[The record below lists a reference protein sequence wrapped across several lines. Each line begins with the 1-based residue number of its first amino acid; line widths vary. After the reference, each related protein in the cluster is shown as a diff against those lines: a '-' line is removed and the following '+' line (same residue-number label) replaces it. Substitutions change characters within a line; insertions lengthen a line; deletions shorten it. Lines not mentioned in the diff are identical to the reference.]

1 MQPASHSRYTLA
13 AFRLVDGAGRRGL
26 TPGQWVGACGLA
38 GTLAVGL
45 ALDAAASWSI
55 LVAAGWALFAAAA
68 AWRFAAV
75 LVPRAPPPAAA
86 PHPLP
91 RYTVVAALYDE
102 AAVAPQLI
110 ARLAALDYP
119 ADRLEGFLVLESDD
133 AATLAAVRASPRP
146 TWLKPLVAPPGR
158 PRTKPR
164 ALNVALARAT
174 GDLITVYDAED
185 EPDPGQLRE
194 AAARFTAGPAAL
206 ACLQAPLRIRRAARP
221 GRPTPFLDRQFAA
234 EYAALFEVLLPAL
247 ARWGLPFPLG
257 GTSNHLKVEAL
268 RAVGGWDAW
277 NVTEDADLGF
287 RLWRHGWRLGVLT
300 RPTYEAPP
308 GPMAVW
314 LPQRTRWLK
323 GYMQTW
329 GVHMRRPLALG
340 WRGQLALQAT
350 LGLAVVSAA
359 SHAPTLGWVL
369 LGAATAAGGPAI
381 VPAAAWAVLG
391 WGVLA
396 AWTALVVGARRAG
409 TPFGPADLVRSPLY
423 WSLSTLA
430 FVHALWRLVRQPHV
444 WDKTPHLPDAP
455 AGAQAGREAA

>member
-1 MQPASHSRYTLA
+1 MHGGHDSPYATVGARPI
-13 AFRLVDGAGRRGL
+13 DGAERRGL
-26 TPGQWVGACGLA
+26 TPGQWLGAAVLSGGLA
-38 GTLAVGL
+38 TGL
-45 ALDAAASWSI
+45 WVDAAATWAGLI
-55 LVAAGWALFAAAA
+55 GAGWALFALAA

-75 LVPRAPPPAAA
+75 LMPRPQPPSAG

-110 ARLAALDYP
+110 GRLAALDYP
-119 ADRLEGFLVLESDD
+119 PDRLEGFVVLEHDD
-133 AATLAAVRASPRP
+133 AATLAAVRACPRP
-146 TWLKPLVAPPGR
+146 PWLKPLVARPGR

-164 ALNVALARAT
+164 ALNVALAHAT
-174 GDLITVYDAED
+174 GELITVYDAED
-185 EPDPGQLRE
+185 EPHPGQLRE
-194 AAARFTAGPAAL
+194 AAARFAAGPSTL

-234 EYAALFEVLLPAL
+234 EYAALFEVMLPAL

-287 RLWRHGWRLGVLT
+287 RLWRRGWRLGVLT
-300 RPTYEAPP
+300 RPTFESPP

-329 GVHMRRPLALG
+329 GVHMRRPLGLG
-340 WRGQLALQAT
+340 WRGQLSLQMT
-350 LGLAVVSAA
+350 LGLAVLSAA
-359 SHAPTLGWVL
+359 VHAPSLGWVL
-369 LGAATAAGGPAI
+369 LGAAAAAGAPAI

-409 TPFGPADLVRSPLY
+409 TPYGLWDLIRSPLY

-455 AGAQAGREAA
+455 LEAGREAA

>member
-1 MQPASHSRYTLA
+1 MTRLMRQSA
-13 AFRLVDGAGRRGL
+13 AHPIDGAERRGL
-26 TPGQWVGACGLA
+26 TPGQWLGAAVLSGGLA
-38 GTLAVGL
+38 AGL
-45 ALDAAASWSI
+45 WVDAAATWAGLI
-55 LVAAGWALFAAAA
+55 GAGWALFALAA

-75 LVPRAPPPAAA
+75 LTPRPTPPSAGS
-86 PHPLP
+86 HPLP

-119 ADRLEGFLVLESDD
+119 PDRLEGFVVLEHDD
-133 AATLAAVRASPRP
+133 AATLAAVRACPRP
-146 TWLKPLVAPPGR
+146 PWLKPLVAPPGR

-164 ALNVALARAT
+164 ALNVALAHAT
-174 GDLITVYDAED
+174 GQLITVYDAED
-185 EPDPGQLRE
+185 EPHPGQLRE
-194 AAARFTAGPAAL
+194 AAARFAAGPSTL

-234 EYAALFEVLLPAL
+234 EYAALFEVMLPAL

-287 RLWRHGWRLGVLT
+287 RLWRRGWRLGVLT
-300 RPTYEAPP
+300 RPTFESPP

-329 GVHMRRPLALG
+329 GVHMRRPLGLG
-340 WRGQLALQAT
+340 WRGQLSLQMT
-350 LGLAVVSAA
+350 LGLAVLSAA
-359 SHAPTLGWVL
+359 VHAPSLGWVL
-369 LGAATAAGGPAI
+369 LGAAAAAGAPAI

-409 TPFGPADLVRSPLY
+409 TPYGLWDLIRSPLY

-455 AGAQAGREAA
+455 LEAGREAA